1 MKKKWPV
8 ILFAVLIVAGL
19 YFIEISKIKVS
30 GNPDMAN
37 LDELSYD
44 KTAQAWEPFYR
55 VRATLIDGQSAQF
68 SIPNR
73 LQEKIG
79 KEIELIGAGVFY
91 GNGCSRQGD
100 TITVKEFYLLPSLG
114 LAQACVIEPD
124 IEMRWTIRVILIEN
138 WILHRDDMI
147 NNLSTVR
154 GRFSIDT
161 TKPYEGVFF
170 LKEATAHVISKE
182 YP

>member
-8 ILFAVLIVAGL
+8 LLVALLIVSGL
-19 YFIEISKIKVS
+19 YFIEISKIEVS

-37 LDELSYD
+37 LDELAYD

-55 VRATLIDGQSAQF
+55 VRATLIDGQSAHF
-68 SIPNR
+68 TIPNN
-73 LQEKIG
+73 LQNMVG
-79 KEIELIGAGVFY
+79 KKMELTGAGVFY

-100 TITVKEFYLLPSLG
+100 TITVREFYLLPSLG

-124 IEMRWTIRVILIEN
+124 IEMRWTIRVILKEN

-147 NNLSTVR
+147 NNMSTVK
-154 GRFSIDT
+154 GRFCIDT
-161 TKPYEGVFF
+161 LKPYEGVFF
-170 LKEATAHVISKE
+170 LKDATAHVFSKE